1 VLRRSEVGLRL
12 RNVVVRVRGKKQSCQ
27 GANGRDYCTGVRVA
41 QGAICSRPPP
51 PLPGR
56 QGKARQLNCNP
67 GPPAKDDLPE
77 LAPEDCGHAPG
88 EHSQLHV
95 ES

>member
-1 VLRRSEVGLRL
+1 MLLYVFEGRNKVARGQMDEITVRSTGCPGGDLFAATTSTA
-12 RNVVVRVRGKKQSCQ
+12 GK
-27 GANGRDYCTGVRVA
+27 A
-41 QGAICSRPPP
+41 
-51 PLPGR
+51 R